1 MRISFTILLAIITIL
16 LCALAVV
23 FTDEDY
29 RQILFGKPSAQA
41 GEKLFN
47 TATLDDV
54 RKITLGNSD
63 GDDAHFYVDD
73 NRWMATRPWQDRA
86 DPLFMKALMHFTA
99 LLQVEE
105 VIASDEITLSECGLE
120 DGHIRVLMQNESGKN
135 VCQYLIG
142 RQAAWHLPSDG
153 EDKKK
158 SPSIFIQIPSSEQ
171 KNNIYVCSQES
182 ANAIHQL
189 FKNKFERFRD
199 HHPFYFS
206 PKYLDNVRVQS
217 AQGEVV
223 LSRENLQSA
232 WAITKPLELR
242 ADPTSINSLFTDLA
256 KLTALRVD
264 DRENVTLP
272 AGQDTTAQ
280 TQELSIRFA
289 DRGDEITLR
298 IYPPAEDNNNT
309 VLATVSNRPNAV
321 FELPLTLEAALPN
334 TTSLSQLQSGV
345 NDLRAKTMTH
355 LNGPQLKTII
365 IRPEAKSPIMLQRTP
380 KTTWRVLRRTG
391 WKEANQDSI
400 INLMTAVTR
409 DKVQKFVT
417 DAATD
422 LSIYGLDQPFLQIAF
437 ISFKNESMRVAFG
450 RDAKDENLY
459 ANIVGKP
466 NIWQI
471 SSETLAKIAQNSWQ
485 WRTSHIWHIPKIDVT
500 NISIQKKDQPSSELD
515 YNHFTGTWTA
525 IQNGK
530 IASASLNPN
539 RADKFL
545 TYLDSLTTLRWLG
558 PLHSQAMLSLANPD
572 ITIKVTMRRFDN
584 EGNDL
589 PPMIKTLKISQTP
602 GGYIN
607 FGKVDSSSINPEQE
621 DEISYFLLSSENI
634 KKLSINLFE

>member
-321 FELPLTLEAALPN
+321 F
-334 TTSLSQLQSGV
+334 
-345 NDLRAKTMTH
+345 
-355 LNGPQLKTII
+355 
-365 IRPEAKSPIMLQRTP
+365 
-380 KTTWRVLRRTG
+380 
-391 WKEANQDSI
+391 
-400 INLMTAVTR
+400 
-409 DKVQKFVT
+409 
-417 DAATD
+417 
-422 LSIYGLDQPFLQIAF
+422 
-437 ISFKNESMRVAFG
+437 
-450 RDAKDENLY
+450 
-459 ANIVGKP
+459 
-466 NIWQI
+466 
-471 SSETLAKIAQNSWQ
+471 
-485 WRTSHIWHIPKIDVT
+485 
-500 NISIQKKDQPSSELD
+500 
-515 YNHFTGTWTA
+515 
-525 IQNGK
+525 
-530 IASASLNPN
+530 
-539 RADKFL
+539 
-545 TYLDSLTTLRWLG
+545 
-558 PLHSQAMLSLANPD
+558 
-572 ITIKVTMRRFDN
+572 
-584 EGNDL
+584 
-589 PPMIKTLKISQTP
+589 
-602 GGYIN
+602 
-607 FGKVDSSSINPEQE
+607 
-621 DEISYFLLSSENI
+621 
-634 KKLSINLFE
+634 

>member
-1 MRISFTILLAIITIL
+1 VRISFTILLAIITIL

-437 ISFKNESMRVAFG
+437 ISFKNESMRLAFG

>member
-1 MRISFTILLAIITIL
+1 VRISFTILLAIITIL

-54 RKITLGNSD
+54 RKITLSNSD

>member
-437 ISFKNESMRVAFG
+437 ISFKNESMRLAFG

>member
-135 VCQYLIG
+135 ICQYLIG

-437 ISFKNESMRVAFG
+437 ISFKNESMRLAFG

>member
-459 ANIVGKP
+459 ANIVDKP

>member
-1 MRISFTILLAIITIL
+1 VRISFTILLAIITIL

-54 RKITLGNSD
+54 RKITLANSD

-584 EGNDL
+584 KGNDL

>member
-1 MRISFTILLAIITIL
+1 VRISFTILLAIITIL

-199 HHPFYFS
+199 HHQFYFS

-459 ANIVGKP
+459 ANIVDKP

>member
-1 MRISFTILLAIITIL
+1 VRISFTILLAIITIL

-459 ANIVGKP
+459 ANIVDKP

>member
-1 MRISFTILLAIITIL
+1 VRISFTILLAIITIL

>member
-54 RKITLGNSD
+54 RKITLANSD

-584 EGNDL
+584 KGNDL

>member
-1 MRISFTILLAIITIL
+1 VRISFTILLAIITIL

-417 DAATD
+417 DADTD